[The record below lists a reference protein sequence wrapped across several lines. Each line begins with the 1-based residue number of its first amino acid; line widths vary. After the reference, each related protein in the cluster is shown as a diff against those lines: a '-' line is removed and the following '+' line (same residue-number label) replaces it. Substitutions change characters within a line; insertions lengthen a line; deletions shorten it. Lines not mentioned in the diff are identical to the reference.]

1 MKGQRHHW
9 ILSFIFVAAGA
20 LLAGPFATVSA
31 NPQNDMQSIT
41 LTGQVAPR
49 LQHLGS
55 HTFPVTTKSQR
66 AQLFINQGVMLAY
79 GFNHAEAARSFREA
93 ARLDPDCAMAYWG
106 MALVMG
112 PNINMAMPPE
122 TEPRAHELV
131 QKAIAL
137 KENATEKEKAY
148 IEALSKR
155 YSGELEPTRSALDLA
170 YADSMRDLHNRYPDD
185 LDIAT
190 LYAESV
196 MDLRPWNYWTR
207 DMQPYPE
214 TVEILRVLES
224 VLARNPNHPGAIH
237 FYIHTVELARPELAE
252 AAAERL
258 RTLAPGAGHLV
269 HMPSHIFRRIGRY
282 ADASQSN
289 EDAIAADE
297 DYITQCRAQGVYPLA
312 YYPHN
317 IHFLWDAATMEGRS
331 RTAIEAARKSAS
343 KIPDGAWREV
353 PLLHQFLVAPLFA
366 YTRFGQWD
374 LILKEPR
381 PPEDSPFWTGVWRYA
396 RGLAFTST
404 GKLDAAAQEL
414 NELQKIA
421 ALRSLDGLRVTFSRN
436 GAKAILDIAVEVLA
450 GELAAKRG
458 DYDQAIARLHRGIL
472 LEENLIYSEPPDWH
486 VPVRQSLGAVLL
498 AAGRA
503 AEAEAVYWQD
513 LSRNRENGWA
523 LFGLMQSL
531 RAQGKEEQAAS
542 VEGRFRKAWSRAD
555 VTLTASRFMD
565 ETKTEIAS
573 REIGRT
579 ERP

>member
-1 MKGQRHHW
+1 MKTQRHNW
-9 ILSFIFVAAGA
+9 ILPFIFLTAGA
-20 LLAGPFATVSA
+20 LPLSPFSTVMAS
-31 NPQNDMQSIT
+31 PQSDVQSIA

-112 PNINMAMPPE
+112 PNINMAMPPDA
-122 TEPRAHELV
+122 EPQAYELI

-137 KENATEKEKAY
+137 KKNATDKEKAY
-148 IEALSKR
+148 IDALSRR
-155 YSGELEPTRSALDLA
+155 YSGDLEPSRSALDLA
-170 YADSMRDLHNRYPDD
+170 YAESMRDLHNRYPGD

-237 FYIHTVELARPELAE
+237 LYIHTVELGRPELAE

-282 ADASQSN
+282 ADASKSN

-317 IHFLWDAATMEGRS
+317 IHFLWDSATMEGRS
-331 RTAIEAARKSAS
+331 RSAIEAARKSAS

-366 YTRFGQWD
+366 YTRFGQWE

-421 ALRSLDGLRVTFSRN
+421 ALKSLDGLRVTFSRN

-458 DYDQAIARLHRGIL
+458 DYEQAIARLHRGIL
-472 LEENLIYSEPPDWH
+472 LEDNLIYNEPPDWH

-531 RAQGKEEQAAS
+531 RAEGKEEQAVSA
-542 VEGRFRKAWSRAD
+542 EGRFRKAWSRAD
-555 VTLTASRFMD
+555 VTLSASRFMG
-565 ETKTEIAS
+565 ETKTAIAS
-573 REIGRT
+573 RESSRAQ
-579 ERP
+579 RP